1 MIFRC
6 LQLVKCNIKIIPNDT
21 QFLSYSVEYQISQ
34 THSFFTCM
42 NFIATSLKPFFSK
55 RLMISPTRPRWTPSG
70 LIMINVRSFM
80 PAMFDE
86 QESSCLMQLSVDDV
100 AVEGETKLIKKCAI
114 AKIVQIITLLY
125 KFNIYCHYLV
135 SFQLFCH

>member
-1 MIFRC
+1 
-6 LQLVKCNIKIIPNDT
+6 
-21 QFLSYSVEYQISQ
+21 
-34 THSFFTCM
+34 
-42 NFIATSLKPFFSK
+42 
-55 RLMISPTRPRWTPSG
+55 
-70 LIMINVRSFM
+70 MINVRSFV

-125 KFNIYCHYLV
+125 NFIIYCHYLV